1 VVYFVGDPENF
12 RPERFLSPDGKS
24 LEKKKGQHVIPF
36 SLGKRACLGETLAR
50 VEFFLFLTSVVQA
63 FRIEFDP
70 EIAPSEVENAPSLFR
85 FTPPFK
91 VAFIE
96 RIVL

>member
-1 VVYFVGDPENF
+1 V
-12 RPERFLSPDGKS
+12 ERK
-24 LEKKKGQHVIPF
+24 EGQHVIPF

-70 EIAPSEVENAPSLFR
+70 ENVPSEVQNAPSVFR
-85 FTPPFK
+85 FPPPFM
-91 VAFIE
+91 VAFKE
-96 RIVL
+96 RVVE